1 MAVHRAFDKFHDA
14 GFDQIQVLCDRCH
27 QKNMQFLVCLRM
39 NDRHG
44 IARHEKFYL
53 EHPEWRL
60 NGAPS
65 PGGMDYKY
73 DGVRAPVLEFV
84 EEALQRYDL
93 DGIELDFMRHPGDF
107 RPDEAYANRYLL
119 TDMVRDLRKICFVKE
134 NKSNSCF
141 LL

>member
-84 EEALQRYDL
+84 EE
-93 DGIELDFMRHPGDF
+93 DFNDMTSTGLSWTTC
-107 RPDEAYANRYLL
+107 AGVTSLNR
-119 TDMVRDLRKICFVKE
+119 RKRSLARRC
-134 NKSNSCF
+134 
-141 LL
+141 